1 MDPTGSEALTAG
13 QHHGDGPAGDG
24 NGPTAL
30 DALVRRV
37 QRPTSPARSRRRL
50 PALQHVA
57 ELVPASVPRG
67 PAVVALL
74 VAGAAGFFGWQFLA
88 RPAPIEDRMPMA
100 SGAVSEVTAAS
111 GADAV
116 GGAMGASG
124 DRSGAS
130 QPGAGDGPSGAGT
143 GTPSGGDGS
152 VGGEVTL
159 HVAGAV
165 NRPGLVSVPEGSRV
179 ADAAAAAGGLGA
191 AADLQRVNL
200 AATVVDGSRVFIPAV
215 GQEIPPEVAVTEDG
229 SAGGGE
235 PSAEAPLDLNT
246 ADAEALEALPGVGPA
261 TAAAIVKHREDNGRF
276 ATVEALLEVRG
287 IGEAK
292 LEAMRDLVTAG

>member
-1 MDPTGSEALTAG
+1 M
-13 QHHGDGPAGDG
+13 
-24 NGPTAL
+24 
-30 DALVRRV
+30 RRV
-37 QRPTSPARSRRRL
+37 QRPASPARSRWRS

-74 VAGAAGFFGWQFLA
+74 VAVAAGFFGWQFLA
-88 RPAPIEDRMPMA
+88 RPVPIEDRMPMA
-100 SGAVSEVTAAS
+100 SGAVSEVATAS
-111 GADAV
+111 GADAE
-116 GGAMGASG
+116 GAATGASG
-124 DRSGAS
+124 DRSGAAHA
-130 QPGAGDGPSGAGT
+130 GAGAG
-143 GTPSGGDGS
+143 
-152 VGGEVTL
+152 GGEVTL

-200 AATVVDGSRVFIPAV
+200 AATVLDGSRVFIPAV
-215 GQEIPPEVAVTEDG
+215 GQEIPPEVAVTEDN
-229 SAGGGE
+229 SAAGGE

-261 TAAAIVKHREDNGRF
+261 TAAAIVEHREDNGRF